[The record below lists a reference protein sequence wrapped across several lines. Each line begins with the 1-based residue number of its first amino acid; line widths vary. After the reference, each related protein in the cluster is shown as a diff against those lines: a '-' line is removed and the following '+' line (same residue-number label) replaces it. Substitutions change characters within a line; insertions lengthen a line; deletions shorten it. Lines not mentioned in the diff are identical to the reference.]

1 MLVQHNIPIALA
13 NEMTP
18 LFRDVFL
25 DSEIAK
31 RYASRHTKTT
41 CLINGALA
49 PHYQQELVA
58 YMKEN
63 PYALAI
69 DGSSDNSIEMN
80 PLTVRIFDQVSG
92 TVCTRFLDMCM
103 SSEANAEAIF
113 SKMEAALAKHGI
125 SWDNCVGISLDN
137 TSAWVAITL
146 SRLEFSMQTQQFTLW
161 DVLVTLFITLLGK
174 LIVHLKRYSLS
185 NVYKFIYIIIL
196 YVKVS
201 KFNVEEMVIDLY
213 YWFDKSTKRKANLQR
228 YCVFCD
234 TNYRDII
241 KHVSTRWLSL
251 EKAINCTLQQYKA
264 LRSYYISEGSYS

>member
-18 LFRDVFL
+18 LFQDVFS

-31 RYASRHTKTT
+31 RYASRHTKTA

-63 PYALAI
+63 PYALTI
-69 DGSSDNSIEMN
+69 DGSSDNSIEKMN

-137 TSAWVAITL
+137 TSVNMGCHNSIKTRVQHANSAIYI
-146 SRLEFSMQTQQFTLW
+146 M
-161 DVLVTLFITLLGK
+161 GCPCH
-174 LIVHLKRYSLS
+174 IVHNIAGKADSAFEK
-185 NVYKFIYIIIL
+185 VYP
-196 YVKVS
+196 
-201 KFNVEEMVIDLY
+201 
-213 YWFDKSTKRKANLQR
+213 
-228 YCVFCD
+228 
-234 TNYRDII
+234 
-241 KHVSTRWLSL
+241 
-251 EKAINCTLQQYKA
+251 QQC
-264 LRSYYISEGSYS
+264 L